1 MNDTPAT
8 PFDSALLSDLER
20 ALIDRYQ
27 HGLPMTL
34 TPYADMAAALGVS
47 ESEVLA
53 ALGSLRDKQVLSRV
67 GFVFAPNT
75 IGASTLAAVAVPEQR
90 LEEVAAIINAYPEV
104 NHNYQRE
111 HHFNLWFVAT
121 TDGEQHLHGLLR
133 NIESVIGLP
142 VMSLP
147 MEQDYFI
154 DLGFALDWNTQ
165 AGQECG
171 GHA

>member
-1 MNDTPAT
+1 MNGCTQAV
-8 PFDSALLSDLER
+8 LNDLER

-27 HGLPMTL
+27 HGLPLTP
-34 TPYADMAAALGVS
+34 TPYADMAAALNVS
-47 ESEVLA
+47 EDAVLETLA
-53 ALGSLRDKQVLSRV
+53 SLREKKVLSRV

-75 IGASTLAAVAVPEQR
+75 IGASTLAAVAVPEDR
-90 LEEVAAIINAYPEV
+90 LEEVATLINAYPEV

-121 TDGEQHLHGLLR
+121 TDSEAGLQSLLR
-133 NIESVIGLP
+133 NIETVIGLP

-154 DLGFALDWNTQ
+154 DLGFALDWTLPH
-165 AGQECG
+165 AVPTEAEFS